1 MPVGPEARS
10 RLQREP
16 ERVAAAL
23 SAVLIGVTDFFR
35 DPQVFAYLDDV
46 VLPKLSAGGRPLRVW
61 SAGCADGAELY
72 SMAILLAHR
81 GLLDGSTLLGTD
93 CRQEGIR
100 KAERGWFDRSQ
111 VAHLPV
117 PLRETFFA
125 AEAGGWRVCNRLR
138 QAVCWK
144 QGNILSDQPTDA
156 ASWDLILCRNVAIY
170 LEPAA
175 SALLWSRLLRALRVG
190 GVLVVGT
197 AERPA
202 SSGSPVRLAA
212 VRVREKGVN
221 RCMKW
226 KSRPVRNRRC
236 WWPEP

>member
-1 MPVGPEARS
+1 M
-10 RLQREP
+10 
-16 ERVAAAL
+16 
-23 SAVLIGVTDFFR
+23 LIGVTDFFR

-61 SAGCADGAELY
+61 SAGSPTVRSCTRWRFSWRVVGF
-72 SMAILLAHR
+72 SMEAPFSAPTAAKR
-81 GLLDGSTLLGTD
+81 EFARPNGVGS
-93 CRQEGIR
+93 IAR
-100 KAERGWFDRSQ
+100 KSS
-111 VAHLPV
+111 HLPV

-202 SSGSPVRLAA
+202 SSGSPVRLSPC
-212 VRVREKGVN
+212 VFEKKV
-221 RCMKW
+221 
-226 KSRPVRNRRC
+226 
-236 WWPEP
+236 